1 MLHGTQGQVS
11 FWSGRA
17 QERNGWGKKR
27 RLPLEEMRTVA
38 SFSTV
43 SSLPSLSVTYRK
55 STKGVW
61 VYKYTN
67 GECESRRVLI
77 PYEYIRGITLKP
89 LFPKLNSLEILPPMT
104 KINHFLSMGAHWGFW
119 WREQVCVTKA
129 SLQPPPPPHWRGM
142 WCVEGGPGLCCLQS
156 LDPSFEAAS
165 VFQQLTTFRWD
176 CGVLWAE

>member
-27 RLPLEEMRTVA
+27 RLPSEEMRTVA

-43 SSLPSLSVTYRK
+43 SSSPSLSVTYRK

-61 VYKYTN
+61 VYKYTAT
-67 GECESRRVLI
+67 ECENRLFLLKHVRR
-77 PYEYIRGITLKP
+77 ITLKP
-89 LFPKLNSLEILPPMT
+89 LFPKFNSPEKITTHDKNKPLPFSGDPLRVLMT
-104 KINHFLSMGAHWGFW
+104 GTGLCNKSKFAAI
-119 WREQVCVTKA
+119 
-129 SLQPPPPPHWRGM
+129 PPWRGM
-142 WCVEGGPGLCCLQS
+142 WCAEGGPGLCCLQS
-156 LDPSFEAAS
+156 PDSSFEAAS

>member
-11 FWSGRA
+11 FWSGWT
-17 QERNGWGKKR
+17 QKRNGWGKKR

-43 SSLPSLSVTYRK
+43 SSLPSLSVTYRS

-67 GECESRRVLI
+67 AQCESRWVLI
-77 PYEYIRGITLKP
+77 PYEYIRGIIQKP
-89 LFPKLNSLEILPPMT
+89 LFPKLHSPEKLPPMT
-104 KINHFLSMGAHWGFW
+104 KINHFLSMESPLRVLMTGTGLCNKSKFA
-119 WREQVCVTKA
+119 A
-129 SLQPPPPPHWRGM
+129 PPLHWRGM
-142 WCVEGGPGLCCLQS
+142 WCAEGGPGLCCLQS